1 MRRVMLVILSAVV
14 LAGCASSKERSAGK
28 SPPSARAGSKP
39 PKSKPIITPDLQLMG
54 KVVSANQELRFVV
67 LDFPLGEMPRVDQR
81 LSVYRQGQ
89 KVGELKVSGPQND
102 TNIVA
107 DITAGNAQV
116 GDEVRQE

>member
-1 MRRVMLVILSAVV
+1 MLVILSAVV
-14 LAGCASSKERSAGK
+14 LAGCASSKDRSA
-28 SPPSARAGSKP
+28 AKP
-39 PKSKPIITPDLQLMG
+39 AKSKPTITPDLQLTG
-54 KVVSANQELRFVV
+54 KVVSVNQELRFVV
-67 LDFPLGEMPRVDQR
+67 LDFPLGDMPLVDQR